1 MCSSGSTLLG
11 KVGKFFKAQRDGDRL
26 LQLLVFNEEFLVS
39 ASHQVL
45 LLGGYAFFKHVAD
58 GPSRE
63 FFFGVFVQVE
73 TLQSLRFSF
82 KLEVRGHFVSALS
95 AEVGNITNIS
105 FFEPNEENMFCFVTF
120 WCEQAKLR
128 ARPRAVW

>member
-39 ASHQVL
+39 ASHQGL

-63 FFFGVFVQVE
+63 KKIGSLCRWKHYRVFD
-73 TLQSLRFSF
+73 F
-82 KLEVRGHFVSALS
+82 LS
-95 AEVGNITNIS
+95 N
-105 FFEPNEENMFCFVTF
+105 
-120 WCEQAKLR
+120 
-128 ARPRAVW
+128 

>member
-63 FFFGVFVQVE
+63 NNFGSLCKWKHYRVFD
-73 TLQSLRFSF
+73 F
-82 KLEVRGHFVSALS
+82 LS
-95 AEVGNITNIS
+95 N
-105 FFEPNEENMFCFVTF
+105 
-120 WCEQAKLR
+120 
-128 ARPRAVW
+128 

>member
-63 FFFGVFVQVE
+63 IFFGSLCRWKHYRVFD
-73 TLQSLRFSF
+73 F
-82 KLEVRGHFVSALS
+82 LS
-95 AEVGNITNIS
+95 N
-105 FFEPNEENMFCFVTF
+105 
-120 WCEQAKLR
+120 
-128 ARPRAVW
+128 